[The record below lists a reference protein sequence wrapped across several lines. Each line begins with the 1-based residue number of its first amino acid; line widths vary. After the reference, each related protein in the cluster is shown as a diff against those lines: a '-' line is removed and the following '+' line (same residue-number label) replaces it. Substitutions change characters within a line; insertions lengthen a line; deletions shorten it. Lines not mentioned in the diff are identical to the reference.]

1 MPPQQNFTQPPKPA
15 PKPQSSLPQAEQS
28 DLAKS
33 EGFKNEANDL
43 VKAKKFDE
51 ACVKYFA
58 AINVIRLN
66 EKLKKVPEGKT
77 LEMACR
83 ANIAHCKLQVKEY
96 DHVID

>member
-1 MPPQQNFTQPPKPA
+1 MN
-15 PKPQSSLPQAEQS
+15 
-28 DLAKS
+28 DLNKS
-33 EGFKNEANDL
+33 ESLKNEANDL
-43 VKAKKFDE
+43 VKAKKFED

-66 EKLKKVPEGKT
+66 DKLKTLTEGKT

>member
-1 MPPQQNFTQPPKPA
+1 M
-15 PKPQSSLPQAEQS
+15 
-28 DLAKS
+28 
-33 EGFKNEANDL
+33 
-43 VKAKKFDE
+43 VKAKKFED

-66 EKLKKVPEGKT
+66 DKLKTLTEGKT

>member
-1 MPPQQNFTQPPKPA
+1 MPAADQN
-15 PKPQSSLPQAEQS
+15 

-33 EGFKNEANDL
+33 ESFKNEANDL
-43 VKAKKFDE
+43 VKAKKFEE

-58 AINVIRLN
+58 AINVVRLN
-66 EKLKKVPEGKT
+66 DKLKNLAEGKT
-77 LEMACR
+77 IEMACR